1 MTNEMEEKMNRE
13 EEDLE
18 MRNNLPYDLQDELT
32 EMVMYNILSLL
43 ICRGELNKKYIKS
56 KVIDSIIITNIN
68 FISTNLCML
77 SLGNVEK
84 FLHIIDIILNNE
96 GLYYKFRKVA
106 RFETTGNTNI
116 VPYTKKAYTTDN
128 TVTNL
133 PPNGK
138 KKTKRKYIEKV
149 TREEIYKTNDK
160 HFTDIPN
167 LNNHICDIFV
177 YIEEKNIY
185 LSIFHLNYIFKNN
198 EHYRKTFIKRY
209 ERYNSFEIFFTE
221 FSKMYKKMDTDRT
234 ILYIKKKKYL
244 HLYELLINSYKEN
257 FNFPIYTGKRSE
269 KVPSHG
275 AGDSGLES
283 SSSLSEGTN
292 IVEARHP
299 VRRDVVGGSDVSHSG
314 VGRSD
319 VSHSGVGHSGVSH
332 VGVGRS
338 DVSHSGVDRSDVSHS
353 GVGRSD
359 VRHSGADRS
368 DVRHSGVDRSVE
380 ERDKQTVLTPIRGSR
395 KEGNFVYTNIC
406 RKNEEISAVGA
417 EEYLPYNIINREKLK
432 KLYKYKRKKYNLIV
446 NNNFLSKKSYLPINI
461 FPNNDLNISNVK
473 FDNLEIG
480 IHVKVHLLL
489 LYTNI
494 ILHFNLFNSPLY
506 LWVYKLVSFLL
517 NIINN
522 FNKKN
527 YIYFDNSSMVSNINH
542 ENMFTLNKNKWDI
555 KNTKKIKR
563 IDTKKEHILKNIL
576 QKSAKEKNKIN
587 IHFPYSNYGYIE
599 TCDKTKKG
607 GVNRL
612 YFHRFVAAQILQYYA
627 VLSLI
632 EIENAHTGILACLLG
647 DVYNRT
653 VASICKFHRM
663 ENHYDLFLEKKK
675 DNSRCTE
682 GFKNDNVDLYLLI
695 SEMRKVRCANGN
707 EDVVVNSLMHL
718 YLFILFNY
726 VNILTYFSMTD
737 RDNTNDEFPCSDKKM
752 SDKCNMYSHVHTYG
766 NRLKEIT
773 KVEIDE
779 KKDGEASLLTGQTYA
794 LVEEICTFAKDNNI
808 RMELLEFR
816 KSEYLVARVKRNY
829 HFSGSLVTL
838 PFYIN
843 RKDFYLI
850 HPSDSLRR
858 DKCDDFSTFRK
869 MNLCNAIEKDGDN
882 EGKSNLTIFENCISL
897 IRERVQNIL
906 RHNVY
911 LIFQFNHYLPF
922 IINNF
927 VDVLKK
933 YNYFM
938 YTCNSHHFAIS
949 LEYVYLLKSN
959 INREALNGIYEKFL
973 MIIKSDFYTDICKII
988 IIHIFVFFLK
998 NKYFLN
1004 IIQNSLDNFYPS
1016 FFDSKD
1022 LAIVKYYFVEN
1033 FVQKYKIPINLLD
1046 IYNNLCSHC
1055 NYEII
1060 QGVHRNVPLSRRYSR
1075 ASQKGGDPGNSG
1087 NCSDMYHRFCNH
1099 PHDNDAM
1106 KPVTARAIESRF
1118 SPKHKREQSDSMS
1131 GFTNFHTMKQDSS
1144 QQFLHNAGSEESHDM
1159 CMRYRKCRNIKSSL
1173 LLISKKEERYSN
1185 FGEKHLHN
1193 NTNELLYRK
1202 KRKKKLKHSC
1212 KFFLPNSYDSCD
1224 ALYNLDRND
1233 SHMVLEAATSI
1244 CTPQDPP
1251 YGYLHDY
1258 NSEDDFLY
1266 LPSTGENM
1274 QVKKMYFLM
1283 FSYYIVR
1290 SYRQCSFLKKML
1302 NVLVNHIL
1310 LFHSNELSVVYFFL
1324 LYLHQKKE
1332 VQLFT
1337 FVEKSILKCLTKLL
1351 SPPYKTVNFL
1361 VFLFYLIKIEYANR
1375 KAIIKIVCSLLRK
1388 YTFPVKVYIIVFKIV
1403 KRILQ
1408 YHDIS
1413 NNYRYMLLILESI
1426 MLNNNGYLY
1435 STSAFYMNII
1445 ENRIAFIEGDKLK
1458 VSESYQHNANIKN
1471 AVISSESSVF
1481 NHMNALPQVR
1491 NVAEGIP
1498 TEMKRIIGETKSGFL
1513 KLKLCRS
1520 DRKNTLHLYDKG
1532 CTIFYLQN
1540 GSRKVNQK
1548 IRNVH
1553 LDKYYNDNDFNTA
1566 TFYNIYKENTYCWR
1580 NYRYYILHNEHP
1592 IYLPFFLR
1600 YTLAHAKG
1608 KRKREKKKKN
1618 CEKSAFVK
1626 TVPSESQFIRKKG
1639 TTKGNTNRKLFF
1651 LNICFVHKADFVN
1664 MHSVYIPYMELPSLN
1679 DDNVVNTNPCKGK
1692 EKGKNSLK
1700 GKGDKYLNRKELLI
1714 LLNIIERRGK
1724 SFTLKRGKFY
1734 ATTYS
1739 YMLHRAK
1746 GKNTL
1751 NCLIGS
1757 AKRNFDGKPTKVRNK
1772 QPLAKH
1778 SRKELTCT
1786 THCNSFSHLKKDST
1800 KNKTYKTICKL
1811 KRALWLLKRK
1821 HGTEWENRTKS
1832 STQPV
1837 EKNAGR
1843 NDEMIRAD
1851 RYKLLIKVVVKLLMS
1866 TSFYAYVV
1874 YLNKQKK
1881 TFKRFLGK
1889 YSLNFSDF
1897 FLPFKAYSQFWKFI
1911 FEDLWNGKN
1920 GIMYKSAKFMNLSS
1934 SHILKMINKKL
1945 HPFLVKENPNIKDV
1959 HIYNAPKYDMYVGK
1973 NYNLNDMY
1981 YAYNAHKKEKISDI
1995 IDDELYIDNYSLNS
2009 SYTNSD
2015 IGLNRINEKR
2025 VRKRRENR
2033 KKKKV
2038 YFFQFYKPKRL
2049 LQLPCASLV
2058 KPRKVEEEDRE
2069 RITNMEKCQNITNE
2083 KENTIVNDTNYECV
2097 MKMYNKRNLSSFKRG
2112 GKGKYKFFM
2121 NADEGVLIKLKK
2133 GQSNQKGRTNQGEK
2147 KTKLPTIL
2155 NLKRNFDGN
2164 APGRNPCLK
2173 TTKKYGKIDI
2183 RKRGDHKNC
2192 PVATKFV
2199 GIFLPPKH
2207 HLLMVFRVYEE
2218 STIVQIR
2225 TDNLN
2230 VLNYL
2235 NPFFDEC
2242 KNVALCPLAY
2252 VHICT
2257 EAY

>member
-18 MRNNLPYDLQDELT
+18 MRNNLPDDLQDELT

-43 ICRGELNKKYIKS
+43 ISRGELNKKHIKS

-68 FISTNLCML
+68 FILTNLCML

-84 FLHIIDIILNNE
+84 FLYIIDIILNNE
-96 GLYYKFRKVA
+96 GLYYKFRKVE
-106 RFETTGNTNI
+106 RIETTGSINI
-116 VPYTKKAYTTDN
+116 VPSTKKTYTTDN
-128 TVTNL
+128 NVTNL
-133 PPNGK
+133 PPNGR
-138 KKTKRKYIEKV
+138 KKTKKKYIEKV

-177 YIEEKNIY
+177 YIEEKKFY

-209 ERYNSFEIFFTE
+209 ERYNSFEMFFTK

-244 HLYELLINSYKEN
+244 HLYESLINSYKEN
-257 FNFPIYTGKRSE
+257 LNFPIYTGKRS
-269 KVPSHG
+269 KKIPTHG

-283 SSSLSEGTN
+283 SSSLCEGTN
-292 IVEARHP
+292 IMEGCHP
-299 VRRDVVGGSDVSHSG
+299 IRRDVVGGNDVSHG
-314 VGRSD
+314 GLGRSID
-319 VSHSGVGHSGVSH
+319 
-332 VGVGRS
+332 
-338 DVSHSGVDRSDVSHS
+338 
-353 GVGRSD
+353 
-359 VRHSGADRS
+359 A
-368 DVRHSGVDRSVE
+368 
-380 ERDKQTVLTPIRGSR
+380 RDKQTVLTPIRDSR
-395 KEGNFVYTNIC
+395 KEANFVYTDSC
-406 RKNEEISAVGA
+406 RGNEENSAVGA
-417 EEYLPYNIINREKLK
+417 EEYIPYNIINREKLK
-432 KLYKYKRKKYNLIV
+432 KLYTYKRKKYNLIF
-446 NNNFLSKKSYLPINI
+446 NNNFLSKESYLPINI
-461 FPNNDLNISNVK
+461 FPNNDLKISNVK
-473 FDNLEIG
+473 FHNLTIG
-480 IHVKVHLLL
+480 IHVKIHLLL

-517 NIINN
+517 NILNN

-527 YIYFDNSSMVSNINH
+527 YIYLDNSSMISNINN

-555 KNTKKIKR
+555 KNTTKIKR
-563 IDTKKEHILKNIL
+563 VDTKKEQILKNIL
-576 QKSAKEKNKIN
+576 QKSVKEKNKIN

-653 VASICKFHRM
+653 VASICKFYRT
-663 ENHYDLFLEKKK
+663 ENHYDIFLEKKK

-682 GFKNDNVDLYLLI
+682 GFENDNIDLYLLI

-737 RDNTNDEFPCSDKKM
+737 RENTKDEVPCSDKKI
-752 SDKCNMYSHVHTYG
+752 SDKCNMYSHVHMYG
-766 NRLKEIT
+766 NSLQDIT
-773 KVEIDE
+773 KIEIDE
-779 KKDGEASLLTGQTYA
+779 KKGGEASWLTCQTYA

-816 KSEYLVARVKRNY
+816 KSEYVVSRVKRNY

-850 HPSDSLRR
+850 NPSDSFRR
-858 DKCDDFSTFRK
+858 DTCDDFSTSFRILK
-869 MNLCNAIEKDGDN
+869 LCNTIAKDGDN
-882 EGKSNLTIFENCISL
+882 EGKTNLTVFEKCISL

-906 RHNVY
+906 CYNVY
-911 LIFQFNHYLPF
+911 LIFQFNYYLPF

-938 YTCNSHHFAIS
+938 YTCNSYHFAIS
-949 LEYVYLLKSN
+949 LEYVYILKSK
-959 INREALNGIYEKFL
+959 IKREVLNGIYEKFL
-973 MIIKSDFYTDICKII
+973 MIIKSDFYKDICKII
-988 IIHIFVFFLK
+988 LIHTFVFFL
-998 NKYFLN
+998 NNNYFLN

-1033 FVQKYKIPINLLD
+1033 FVHKYKIPINLLD
-1046 IYNNLCSHC
+1046 IYNNLCSHY
-1055 NYEII
+1055 NYDINQE
-1060 QGVHRNVPLSRRYSR
+1060 VHRNVSLSRRYSQMSR
-1075 ASQKGGDPGNSG
+1075 IGGDHGNHGS
-1087 NCSDMYHRFCNH
+1087 NRYHRFCSN
-1099 PHDNDAM
+1099 PHDNDVM
-1106 KPVTARAIESRF
+1106 NSVDARAIEGCF
-1118 SPKHKREQSDSMS
+1118 FPKNNREQSDSMS
-1131 GFTNFHTMKQDSS
+1131 HFSNFHTMTQDDSS
-1144 QQFLHNAGSEESHDM
+1144 QLCLHKVGSEESCDM
-1159 CMRYRKCRNIKSSL
+1159 CMRHRKCGNIKSSL
-1173 LLISKKEERYSN
+1173 FLISKEEERYSN

-1193 NTNELLYRK
+1193 NTNELLHRK

-1212 KFFLPNSYDSCD
+1212 KFFLPSSYDSCD
-1224 ALYNLDRND
+1224 SLYNLDRNG
-1233 SHMVLEAATSI
+1233 SHMTFEAPTSI
-1244 CTPQDPP
+1244 RTPQDPP
-1251 YGYLHDY
+1251 FGDWYDY
-1258 NSEDDFLY
+1258 NSEDDFLH

-1283 FSYYIVR
+1283 FSYYMVR
-1290 SYRQCSFLKKML
+1290 SYKQCSFLKRML

-1310 LFHSNELSVVYFFL
+1310 LFNSNEISVVYFFL
-1324 LYLHQKKE
+1324 RYLHQKKE
-1332 VQLFT
+1332 VKLFT
-1337 FVEKSILKCLTKLL
+1337 FVEKSILKCLTKMLNL
-1351 SPPYKTVNFL
+1351 PYKIVNFL
-1361 VFLFYLIKIEYANR
+1361 VFLFYLTKIEYTNR
-1375 KAIIKIVCSLLRK
+1375 KVIIKIVSYLLRK
-1388 YTFPVKVYIIVFKIV
+1388 YTFSVKVYIIVFKIV

-1426 MLNNNGYLY
+1426 MQNNNGYLY
-1435 STSAFYMNII
+1435 TTSAFYMNII
-1445 ENRIAFIEGDKLK
+1445 ENRIAFVEGDKLM
-1458 VSESYQHNANIKN
+1458 VSESYQHNSNIKN
-1471 AVISSESSVF
+1471 TVIRSESLVI
-1481 NHMNALPQVR
+1481 NDMNALPQVR
-1491 NVAEGIP
+1491 NVAEGIT
-1498 TEMKRIIGETKSGFL
+1498 TEMKRLNGETKSGFL

-1540 GSRKVNQK
+1540 GSGKVNQK
-1548 IRNVH
+1548 IRNVY
-1553 LDKYYNDNDFNTA
+1553 LGKYYNDNDFNAA
-1566 TFYNIYKENTYCWR
+1566 TFYSIYKENTYCWR
-1580 NYRYYILHNEHP
+1580 NYRSYILHNEHP

-1600 YTLAHAKG
+1600 YTLVPAKG
-1608 KRKREKKKKN
+1608 KRKREKKKKKKN

-1626 TVPSESQFIRKKG
+1626 TIPSESQFIRKKG
-1639 TTKGNTNRKLFF
+1639 TTKGKTNKKLFF

-1664 MHSVYIPYMELPSLN
+1664 MHSVYIPYIELPSLN

-1692 EKGKNSLK
+1692 ERGQNSQK

-1714 LLNIIERRGK
+1714 LLNTFDGRGK
-1724 SFTLKRGKFY
+1724 CFTLKRGKFY
-1734 ATTYS
+1734 ATRYS

-1746 GKNTL
+1746 GRNTL
-1751 NCLIGS
+1751 NCLIGG
-1757 AKRNFDGKPTKVRNK
+1757 ANRNFEGKPTQVRNK
-1772 QPLAKH
+1772 KPLAKTP
-1778 SRKELTCT
+1778 RKELTCT
-1786 THCNSFSHLKKDST
+1786 THYNSFSHLKKDSI
-1800 KNKTYKTICKL
+1800 KNKTYKAVCKL

-1821 HGTEWENRTKS
+1821 NDKEWENRTKNL
-1832 STQPV
+1832 TQPV

-1843 NDEMIRAD
+1843 NDEMRRAD

-1889 YSLNFSDF
+1889 YSLKFSDF
-1897 FLPFKAYSQFWKFI
+1897 FLPFKAYSQYWKFI

-1920 GIMYKSAKFMNLSS
+1920 GIMYKSAKFMNMSS

-1959 HIYNAPKYDMYVGK
+1959 HIYNATKYDMYVGK

-1981 YAYNAHKKEKISDI
+1981 YAYNAQKKEKISDN
-1995 IDDELYIDNYSLNS
+1995 IDDELYIDNYCLNS

-2038 YFFQFYKPKRL
+2038 HFFQFYKSKLL

-2058 KPRKVEEEDRE
+2058 KPHKVEEEDRE
-2069 RITNMEKCQNITNE
+2069 RTTNKGKCQNITNE
-2083 KENTIVNDTNYECV
+2083 KENTIINDTNCECV
-2097 MKMYNKRNLSSFKRG
+2097 MKKYNKGNLSSFKRG

-2133 GQSNQKGRTNQGEK
+2133 GQSNKKGRTNQDK
-2147 KTKLPTIL
+2147 KKNKSPNVF

-2164 APGRNPCLK
+2164 AHGRNPCLK

-2183 RKRGDHKNC
+2183 RKRGDNKNC
-2192 PVATKFV
+2192 SVATKFV

-2242 KNVALCPLAY
+2242 KNVAVCPPAY
-2252 VHICT
+2252 AHICT